1 MLVPERWTPFRELD
15 RMERRMRRLFEAR
28 GLLPVDVPAA
38 DVYETD
44 EEYVVEL
51 EVPGFARE
59 ELEVEVADHTLVVRG
74 AHEEATGTAGREVLL
89 HERLE
94 RSFVRRF
101 ELPLGTNVE
110 QLTAGCEKGVLTMRV
125 PKTTTAEPR
134 KVEIAAG

>member
-28 GLLPVDVPAA
+28 GLLP
-38 DVYETD
+38 
-44 EEYVVEL
+44 
-51 EVPGFARE
+51 
-59 ELEVEVADHTLVVRG
+59 DHTLVVRG